1 MSRPEEIFAQ
11 IDAWLSELPDLAA
24 ECEAFRLLAERD
36 ASDVFRVVI
45 AGGISRGKTR
55 LLNSL
60 LAAQIFPE
68 GSIPTTAVLT
78 EVSYGK
84 QPEAEFES
92 RAGKIALEPVS
103 AALAQYSADDSD
115 DSVEGILRVKW
126 PAPFLEQG
134 LVIYDTPGIDDTLR
148 QQADLA
154 FSALDEAEGAIVV
167 VSASTPVS
175 LIEKDFIQTYL
186 ENRAL
191 PHIAVAIAFLDTIP
205 APELERQIRFIQNRV
220 RRIDP
225 AIEVWLTDAAFTG
238 ADVCGASAIR
248 DRLLAWARDPA
259 RQELRDKRDLQ
270 TCSALLTGCIGK
282 LEQRLEAL
290 ESERAGRSSKYR
302 QASEDLEMQQD
313 VWHRIRRDF
322 LARSKQLTQE
332 AMTEI
337 GNLQSDLTE
346 AMRSLPEDD
355 FRRELR
361 QRLAA
366 SARSLSDL
374 LRERLAGDT
383 EKLRQAVGQNFGPAD
398 LPGLASTRSF
408 AIGYALP
415 ELPEKNP
422 GDLLVMLIGYARGV
436 WKNIGPMLPL
446 PIVIRGGAQKL
457 VDHAL
462 AALAAITSS
471 RPDASREIE
480 QQIDAFF
487 DGLRG
492 QLGDSIT
499 ALYEEKAE
507 HLREEQERWV
517 ASQREL
523 IAALRTPEQLE
534 ARISTTAS
542 EIYRGRKLLAAVRAA
557 SQCGAS
563 EQP

>member
-1 MSRPEEIFAQ
+1 MKRPEELFTQ

-24 ECEAFRLLAERD
+24 ERQAFGLLAARGANE
-36 ASDVFRVVI
+36 AFRVVI
-45 AGGISRGKTR
+45 AGGISRGKTH

-60 LAAQIFPE
+60 LAARILPE

-84 QPEAEFES
+84 EPEAEFES
-92 RAGKIALEPVS
+92 RAGKTALEPAS
-103 AALAQYSADDSD
+103 AALARYSSEG
-115 DSVEGILRVKW
+115 SEELGEGILHVKW

-134 LVIYDTPGIDDTLR
+134 LVIYDTPGIDAAIR
-148 QQADLA
+148 QRADLA
-154 FSALDEAEGAIVV
+154 FSALGDAEGAIVV
-167 VSASTPVS
+167 VSASAPVS

-186 ENRAL
+186 ENRAF

-205 APELERQIRFIQNRV
+205 ANELEHQIRFIQNRV

-225 AIEVWLTDAAFTG
+225 AIEVWLTDAAFAG

-248 DRLLAWARDPA
+248 DRLLAWANDPA
-259 RQELRDKRDLQ
+259 RQELRERRDLQ
-270 TCSALLTGCIGK
+270 TCAALLTGCIGK
-282 LEQRLEAL
+282 LEALLRALEAEL
-290 ESERAGRSSKYR
+290 AGKSSQYR
-302 QASEDLEMQQD
+302 QASDDLEMQQD
-313 VWHRIRRDF
+313 VWLGLRRDF
-322 LARSKQLTQE
+322 LARSNQATQAALTE
-332 AMTEI
+332 L
-337 GNLQSDLTE
+337 GNLQSDLLE

-355 FRRELR
+355 LRRELR
-361 QRLAA
+361 QKLAA

-374 LRERLAGDT
+374 LRERLEADT
-383 EKLRQAVGQNFGPAD
+383 ASLRQAIGQNFGSTD
-398 LPGLASTRSF
+398 LPGLASTPSF

-415 ELPEKNP
+415 ELPNKNT
-422 GDLLVMLIGYARGV
+422 GDLLAMLIGYARGV

-446 PIVIRGGAQKL
+446 PTVIRGGAQKL

-462 AALAAITSS
+462 EALATLSS
-471 RPDASREIE
+471 SSPDPSREIE

-487 DGLRG
+487 GGLRG
-492 QLGDSIT
+492 QLGNSIAT
-499 ALYEEKAE
+499 LYEEKAE

-523 IAALRTPEQLE
+523 IAALRAPEQLE

-542 EIYRGRKLLAAVRAA
+542 ETERGRQLLAAVRAA
-557 SQCGAS
+557 QQPAGG